1 MELNQT
7 GRYVM
12 YLRKSRKDDEYGA
25 ASDEEVLSRHEQLLR
40 DTAKRNKIIISA
52 IYREVRSGDSI
63 SARPI
68 MQQLL
73 SELADGKWDGVLVVE
88 IERLARGDTIDQGI
102 VTRAFQESGAMIITP
117 IKIYN
122 PNDEYDEE
130 YFEFG
135 LFMSRREYKAIKR
148 RMERGRLAASREGKF
163 CGNKT
168 PYGYKREK
176 LLGESGYQLVPDP
189 SEAEVVQKI
198 FDWYVNGIPTSD
210 GSRRI
215 VGMSAIADQLTSE
228 GYPPRYNSV
237 WSHNTVSDLL
247 KNPVYIGKITWG
259 KNKALDCLQ
268 EDGTLRF
275 RDHRQS
281 QANVFDGRHEPLIS
295 NELYFAAQKRR
306 HSSPHS
312 HTHYVADCSNALTGL
327 IRCQDC
333 GRNLFFRK
341 AGTRSP
347 KNTMLCGNRNCHNI
361 GCFYDVLEARII
373 DSIGIYANQQ
383 ARQTKKPK
391 RDTSLQT
398 SIARIQ
404 KELDASAAQL
414 DRIYTAYENGI
425 YFDDVF
431 LERSCVVKKKIE
443 ESRKSLQKL
452 QADEKQQQ
460 QASQEQNEI
469 IPKMLHLVETYWTLE
484 TPAERN
490 TALKEVID
498 HIEYTKHEKSPKG
511 GPFDN
516 FSLVIYPRLFSSP
529 FYFNN

>member
-25 ASDEEVLSRHEQLLR
+25 ASNEEVLARHEQLLN
-40 DTAKRNKIIISA
+40 DTAKRNKIIVSA

-63 SARPI
+63 SARPM

-135 LFMSRREYKAIKR
+135 LFMSRREYKTIKR

-198 FDWYVNGIPTSD
+198 FDWYVNGLPQTD
-210 GSRRI
+210 GSRKMA
-215 VGMSAIADQLTSE
+215 GMSAIAERLTSE

-259 KNKALDCLQ
+259 KNKALDCLE

-312 HTHYVADCSNALTGL
+312 RTHYVANCSNALTGL
-327 IRCQDC
+327 IRCKDC
-333 GRNLFFRK
+333 GHNLFYRK
-341 AGTRSP
+341 AGARSP
-347 KNTMLCGNRNCHNI
+347 KDTMLCNNRECHNI
-361 GCFYDVLEARII
+361 GCFYDVLESRVI
-373 DSIGIYANQQ
+373 DSIRLYANQHM
-383 ARQTKKPK
+383 RKDNKRK
-391 RDTSLQT
+391 RDTSFQS
-398 SIARIQ
+398 SINRIQ
-404 KELDASAAQL
+404 KELDASAVQL
-414 DRIYTAYENGI
+414 DKIYTAYERGV
-425 YFDDVF
+425 YTDDIF
-431 LERSCVVKKKIE
+431 LQRSSAVKKKMDD
-443 ESRKSLQKL
+443 LQKTL
-452 QADEKQQQ
+452 QELQTQEAQRQQSDEQQDLL
-460 QASQEQNEI
+460 
-469 IPKMLHLVETYWTLE
+469 IPKMLHLVETYWSIE
-484 TPAERN
+484 TAADRN
-490 TALKEVID
+490 SALKEVID
-498 HIEYTKHEKSPKG
+498 HIEYEKHEKSPKG

-516 FSLVIYPRLFSSP
+516 FSLTIYPRIFSASSQ
-529 FYFNN
+529 